1 MAWIICA
8 LLATAVCVL
17 AYKFVASQK
26 ALKSLTDAVNESI
39 SLGMT
44 EEILLDTDDKR
55 LKELVASLN
64 NELLRI
70 RELKSEYLA
79 GDREL
84 KEAVTNIAHDLR
96 TPLTAIY
103 GYIDLLAKSD
113 DPEERKKFIAA
124 IESRTAAITHLTE
137 ELFEYTVISSES
149 TRKAVP
155 TDICRVLEDTLIAS
169 YPIFEQKGITPV
181 IKTPDRAVIREVD
194 PISLSRVFEN
204 IISNAAKY
212 SESDFS
218 VVMTDDGV
226 ISFSNRAPGLTVS
239 DVGKLFDRF
248 YTADPSRR
256 STGLGL
262 AIAKTLVERMGGKV
276 FADYSDEKLSIVLH
290 FNQTA

>member
-1 MAWIICA
+1 MAWIICV

-17 AYKFVASQK
+17 AYKLVASHK
-26 ALKSLTDAVNESI
+26 AVKSLTDAVNESI
-39 SLGMT
+39 ALGMT
-44 EEILLDTDDKR
+44 EEILLDTDAKR

-70 RELKSEYLA
+70 RKLKSEYLA

-113 DPEERKKFIAA
+113 DPEEKKKFIAA

-149 TRKAVP
+149 TRKAVS

-169 YPIFEQKGITPV
+169 YPIFEQKGISPV
-181 IKTPDRAVIREVD
+181 IKTPDRAVFREVD
-194 PISLSRVFEN
+194 PISLSRVFGN

-226 ISFSNRAPGLTVS
+226 ISFSNRAPGLTAV

-262 AIAKTLVERMGGKV
+262 AIAKTLVERMGGTV

-290 FNQTA
+290 FNPTA

>member
-1 MAWIICA
+1 MAWIICV

-17 AYKFVASQK
+17 AYKLVASQK

-39 SLGMT
+39 SLGTT
-44 EEILLDTDDKR
+44 EEILLDTDDAR
-55 LKELVASLN
+55 LKALVASLN

-137 ELFEYTVISSES
+137 ELFEYSVISSAS
-149 TRKAVP
+149 TRAAVP

-169 YPIFEQKGITPV
+169 YPIFEQNGIVPIIETPNC
-181 IKTPDRAVIREVD
+181 AVLREVD
-194 PISLSRVFEN
+194 PVSLSRVFGN

-212 SESDFS
+212 SEKDFS
-218 VVMTDDGV
+218 VIMTDDGV
-226 ISFSNRAPGLTVS
+226 ISFSNRASGLSDIDVS
-239 DVGKLFDRF
+239 KLFDRF
-248 YTADPSRR
+248 FTVDPSRR

-262 AIAKTLVERMGGKV
+262 SIAKSLVEQMGGTV
-276 FADYSDEKLSIVLH
+276 YADYTNEKLSIVLH
-290 FNQTA
+290 FNPTS

>member
-1 MAWIICA
+1 MAWIICV

-17 AYKFVASQK
+17 AYKLVASQK

-39 SLGMT
+39 SLGTT

-194 PISLSRVFEN
+194 PISLSRVFGN

-226 ISFSNRAPGLTVS
+226 ISFSNRAPELTVS

-262 AIAKTLVERMGGKV
+262 AIAKTLVERMGGTV

-290 FNQTA
+290 FNPTA